1 MIYPPLL
8 IVVLVF
14 SMTTAALRSSTFVH
28 MRGARRKLSV
38 GAVLSPLDQC
48 KLDFV
53 GSLENAYDLN
63 QANTVSTSFLRHL
76 VEQVGNRIMVV

>member
-14 SMTTAALRSSTFVH
+14 SMTTVALRSPTFVR
-28 MRGARRKLSV
+28 MRGSRRKLSV

-48 KLDFV
+48 KLDFL